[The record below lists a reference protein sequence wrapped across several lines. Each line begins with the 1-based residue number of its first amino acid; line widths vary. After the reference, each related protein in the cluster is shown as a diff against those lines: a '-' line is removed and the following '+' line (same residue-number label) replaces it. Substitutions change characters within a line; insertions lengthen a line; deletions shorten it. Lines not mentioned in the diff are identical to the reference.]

1 MCIRDSA
8 YGGAQAAIQANQLVE
23 IGDKIDGLDAIDPTV
38 LRAAEGREDGKV
50 YGVPFAYQTLQMF
63 YNKTM
68 FDKLGLEEP
77 TTWDEF
83 IDLQESLLKE
93 GVTPMAVGAREDWV
107 LPIFA
112 DIIGSTRYGGA
123 EFEKAVLDGSTT
135 FESDDYVASLQLVAD
150 MRKYLDPNVNAIA
163 VADASLQF
171 TSGLAAQ
178 WPGGSFDLK
187 TFQDQAPD
195 TEWGV
200 YQVPVAPNAV
210 LDEPVTP
217 GYADGSFAI
226 NKASEN
232 QDAAMELLQ
241 WMTSTEFGQLVA
253 DEIKQFSPLEGVTY
267 SDPLLQEINEL
278 YTKSPAP
285 YLLLVDFRYG
295 DPTGTAVLGP
305 DVQRMFLGE
314 KTPEQAATD
323 LQTGISTWFTPG
335 Q

>member
-1 MCIRDSA
+1 MYKR
-8 YGGAQAAIQANQLVE
+8 QIQANQLVE

-171 TSGLAAQ
+171 LSL
-178 WPGGSFDLK
+178 
-187 TFQDQAPD
+187 
-195 TEWGV
+195 
-200 YQVPVAPNAV
+200 
-210 LDEPVTP
+210 
-217 GYADGSFAI
+217 I
-226 NKASEN
+226 H
-232 QDAAMELLQ
+232 
-241 WMTSTEFGQLVA
+241 
-253 DEIKQFSPLEGVTY
+253 I
-267 SDPLLQEINEL
+267 
-278 YTKSPAP
+278 
-285 YLLLVDFRYG
+285 
-295 DPTGTAVLGP
+295 
-305 DVQRMFLGE
+305 
-314 KTPEQAATD
+314 
-323 LQTGISTWFTPG
+323 
-335 Q
+335 